1 MTKPR
6 LPLSPKFLH
15 CVLLSALLL
24 LLPLRFAGAA
34 DATHYDVV
42 IRGGV
47 VYDGSGGAGVAT
59 SVAIEG
65 DRIARIGDLGEATAD
80 LEVDAAGMAVVPGF
94 INMLSWTAQSLLR
107 DGRGLSDI
115 AQGVTLE
122 VLGEG
127 WSLGPVP
134 RDPAA
139 VQEALSVS
147 DADAVTWST
156 LAEALD
162 HIASRGISPNIA
174 SFVGAT
180 TIRIGAVG
188 FADRAPTPAELAAM
202 KEQVA
207 IAMEEGA
214 MGLSTS
220 LIYPPAFYAETE
232 ELVEL
237 ARVAGQYGGMYIS
250 HIRSEGA
257 GIETAVE
264 ELLRISREARVPAEI
279 YHLKLAGRDNWQK
292 HDRIVEMIEDARA
305 EGLRITA
312 NMYTYAAANTG
323 LTASL
328 PPWASEGGLNAL
340 IERLGD
346 PATRER
352 IVAEMKTPAEG
363 WQNFLLDSGGAQG
376 VLVTGVK
383 TDALKPLQGKYLD
396 EIARMWGTSPED
408 AIIDLIVA
416 DRSRIDAIY
425 FVMSEENV
433 ARSVSLPWM
442 SFGSDAA
449 AVAPEG
455 RVLQRPAHPRAY
467 GTFARVLGKYA
478 RDEQRLSLG
487 EAVRKL
493 AALPADNLGIR
504 DRGRLAEGHFADVVV
519 FDPAKIADL
528 ATFEEP
534 HRLSVGVEH
543 VFVNGVQVLEHGQHT
558 GATPGRV
565 VHGPGY
571 TWPRDAH

>member
-396 EIARMWGTSPED
+396 EIARRWGTSPED

-571 TWPRDAH
+571 TGPRDAH